1 MASQAGRGKEVAFT
15 TRRGQE
21 VVARLDLPPGR
32 LRAYALF
39 AHCFGPNGDD
49 AAAAFVAGLA
59 EYGLAVLSFEL
70 TAPTAPPNGQSVTP
84 TAQGE
89 AAPRTAADIE
99 AAPLALDSQDIVDA
113 AEALRSAYGPVEV
126 LIGHSVAGAAVLRA
140 APELHEVRAVA
151 TIASPSDQ
159 THVQHLLEDDRATV
173 EARGEGRVWVAERF
187 ARLRASF
194 LDELEET
201 EMRHALWELRRP
213 LLVMHS
219 PVDNV
224 VGIDNAR
231 RIYDAARHPKSFV
244 SLANA
249 DHEFSRPVQAHM
261 AGELVGAWSATVLPP
276 EPPPLPGWGDDEV
289 AYAHTGLSLRS
300 DASAG
305 GFPLVLDEPVSNGGD
320 NSGPDPYDLLRT
332 ALAGCTSMTL
342 RLYADRKGW
351 PLEGVTSRVTHRY
364 VQDETASAVAG
375 SRAARVDEFDIQI
388 SLEGPDLSA
397 EQRQRL
403 LQIAHRCPV
412 HRTLSGAALLS
423 ARLVESAEER

>member
-1 MASQAGRGKEVAFT
+1 MASHAGRGKEVAFT

-21 VVARLDLPPGR
+21 VTARLDLPPGR

-39 AHCFGPNGDD
+39 AHCLGPNGDES
-49 AAAAFVAGLA
+49 AAAFVAGLA

-70 TAPTAPPNGQSVTP
+70 TAPVAPPSDETTSKPSEAVSSSVTMYDP
-84 TAQGE
+84 E
-89 AAPRTAADIE
+89 E
-99 AAPLALDSQDIVDA
+99 APLALDTQDIVDA
-113 AEALRSAYGPVEV
+113 AEAVRSAYGPVEV
-126 LIGHSVAGAAVLRA
+126 IIGHSIAGAAVLRA

-213 LLVMHS
+213 LLVLHS

-249 DHEFSRPVQAHM
+249 DHEFSRPVQAHV
-261 AGELVGAWSATVLPP
+261 AGELVGAWAATVLPP
-276 EPPPLPGWGDDEV
+276 EPLQTPGWGDDEV
-289 AYAHTGLSLRS
+289 AYVRTGRTLRS

-305 GFPLVLDEPVSNGGD
+305 GFPLVLDEPVSNRGD

-364 VQDETASAVAG
+364 VQAEAASSEAG
-375 SRAARVDEFDIQI
+375 SRPARLDEFDIQI
-388 SLEGPDLSA
+388 TLEGPALS
-397 EQRQRL
+397 EDQRERL

-412 HRTLSGAALLS
+412 HRTLSGAARLS
-423 ARLVESAEER
+423 ASLVEPVEDA